1 MKAKPVILVIITLFI
16 GFVLGWLTSA
26 QVRIQRLKP
35 VRFYYS
41 EDRFKEGFFK
51 TIQPD
56 DKQKAEIEKIL
67 EKYAKLN
74 SDLMADFRKEFDS
87 NNKAMSKELDSK
99 LTKEKLSR
107 IKEIDERREDMFRQS
122 RRRRNDS
129 SYYRR
134 PGSQDKRDSLNRP
147 FHHSRPEELPAGT
160 PPPPPPP
167 PPPRIK

>member
-1 MKAKPVILVIITLFI
+1 MKAKAVILVIVTLFI

-41 EDRFKEGFFK
+41 EDRFMDGFFK

-67 EKYAKLN
+67 GKYAKLN
-74 SDLMADFRKEFDS
+74 SDLMTDFRKEFDS
-87 NNKAMSKELDSK
+87 NNKAMRKELESK
-99 LTKEKLSR
+99 LTKEQLAR
-107 IKEIDERREDMFRQS
+107 IKEMDERREDMIRQS
-122 RRRRNDS
+122 RRHRGDS
-129 SYYRR
+129 SYSRR
-134 PGSQDKRDSLNRP
+134 PGSQDNRDSLNRP
-147 FHHSRPEELPAGT
+147 FHHSRPEEPSDS

-167 PPPRIK
+167 PPQ

>member
-1 MKAKPVILVIITLFI
+1 MKAKPVLLVIITLLI

-56 DKQKAEIEKIL
+56 DKQKAEIEEIL
-67 EKYAKLN
+67 DKYAKLN
-74 SDLMADFRKEFDS
+74 SDLMTDFRKEFDS
-87 NNKAMSKELDSK
+87 NNKAMRKELDSK
-99 LTKEKLSR
+99 LTREQLAR
-107 IKEIDERREDMFRQS
+107 IKEIDKRREDMIQQS
-122 RRRRNDS
+122 RRHRSDS

-134 PGSQDKRDSLNRP
+134 PGSQDRRDSLNRP
-147 FHHSRPEELPAGT
+147 LHHSRPEEAPAG

-167 PPPRIK
+167 PQQ

>member
-1 MKAKPVILVIITLFI
+1 MKARPVLLVIITLFI

-41 EDRFKEGFFK
+41 EDRFEEGFFK

-56 DKQKAEIEKIL
+56 EKQKAEIEEIL

-74 SDLMADFRKEFDS
+74 SDLMTDFRKEFDS
-87 NNKAMSKELDSK
+87 NNKAMRKELDSK
-99 LTKEKLSR
+99 LTKEQLAR
-107 IKEIDERREDMFRQS
+107 IKEMDERREDMIRQS
-122 RRRRNDS
+122 RRHRSDS

-134 PGSQDKRDSLNRP
+134 QGSQNNRDSLNRP
-147 FHHSRPEELPAGT
+147 YHHSRPEGPPAGQQ

-167 PPPRIK
+167 QQ

>member
-1 MKAKPVILVIITLFI
+1 MKAKPVILVIVTLFI

-67 EKYAKLN
+67 EKYASLN
-74 SDLMADFRKEFDS
+74 SDLMTDFRKEFDS
-87 NNKAMSKELDSK
+87 NNKAMRKELDSK
-99 LTKEKLSR
+99 LTKEQLAR
-107 IKEIDERREDMFRQS
+107 IKEIDERREDMIRQS
-122 RRRRNDS
+122 RRYRSDS

-134 PGSQDKRDSLNRP
+134 PGSQNNRDSMNRP
-147 FHHSRPEELPAGT
+147 FHHSRPEEYPVES

-167 PPPRIK
+167 Q